1 MPQQQWQ
8 RAFLMGAHSETPLKT
23 INSTG
28 QRIIT
33 DELPKQDQDCDHN
46 PEDNF
51 FLLLY
56 YHGKNML
63 YYHGKNINLF
73 YKRSTLHY
81 YSDCFGDTESRIP
94 QLGFKKGATPSSY
107 RCSLCISAPLYCKP
121 FFAFSDLKWPSSLE
135 RLPLSDCDLNF

>member
-33 DELPKQDQDCDHN
+33 DELPKQNKYCVYN

-51 FLLLY
+51 FLFLY
-56 YHGKNML
+56 YHS
-63 YYHGKNINLF
+63 KNIN
-73 YKRSTLHY
+73 KGVHY
-81 YSDCFGDTESRIP
+81 IIT
-94 QLGFKKGATPSSY
+94 ATPLRILSPE
-107 RCSLCISAPLYCKP
+107 SLS
-121 FFAFSDLKWPSSLE
+121 
-135 RLPLSDCDLNF
+135 